1 MIENFTDITDLF
13 PLKSDEKIIDVA
25 HGSKE
30 MAAVTN
36 QGRVLARGYMFF
48 RIFDYEVRRN
58 EYNNEDYTFEI
69 DLPDGHKAENLWMC
83 RKNKTLFVTAASQ
96 DGSTKKTFRATECL
110 DSDYF
115 EQTDRFVALDV
126 PEGVYFVSIVC

>member
-1 MIENFTDITDLF
+1 MGKFVRLILTKDGKIFAEGQSRYYSLGQVTMIENFTDITDLF

-83 RKNKTLFVTAASQ
+83 RKNKTLFVTAAS
-96 DGSTKKTFRATECL
+96 
-110 DSDYF
+110 
-115 EQTDRFVALDV
+115 
-126 PEGVYFVSIVC
+126 